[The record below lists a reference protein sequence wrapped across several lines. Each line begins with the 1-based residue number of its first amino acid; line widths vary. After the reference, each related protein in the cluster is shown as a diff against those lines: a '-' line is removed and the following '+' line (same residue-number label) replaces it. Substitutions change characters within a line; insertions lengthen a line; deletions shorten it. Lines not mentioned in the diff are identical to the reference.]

1 MSRKLRLRQKKWFSY
16 KKKSMYREYVLHQD
30 YSTSTTLADEKCVN
44 VVIEY
49 VTKHGKHFDQ
59 DNSRKLTN
67 IVTNS
72 QIGHQS
78 STFFLSV
85 EKMRTKTSTRLA
97 RLVDK
102 RREREH
108 TEDEN
113 LQAIYI
119 NHSDVWFKKGNCLSS
134 DIKAIQ
140 NHETMNWLR
149 DLLQF
154 ELTFTSLFLTKEG
167 YLGKPVKSDLA
178 LDLNKMIYEKTEA
191 VVRRCSVK
199 KMFLEI
205 S

>member
-1 MSRKLRLRQKKWFSY
+1 
-16 KKKSMYREYVLHQD
+16 MYHEYVLHQD

-102 RREREH
+102 
-108 TEDEN
+108 TEKLFDTIPKTRTSKRSTSTIQTYD
-113 LQAIYI
+113 L
-119 NHSDVWFKKGNCLSS
+119 KK
-134 DIKAIQ
+134 
-140 NHETMNWLR
+140 
-149 DLLQF
+149 
-154 ELTFTSLFLTKEG
+154 
-167 YLGKPVKSDLA
+167 
-178 LDLNKMIYEKTEA
+178 
-191 VVRRCSVK
+191 
-199 KMFLEI
+199 EI
-205 S
+205 VFHQI

>member
-16 KKKSMYREYVLHQD
+16 KKKSMYLEYVLHQD

-102 RREREH
+102 
-108 TEDEN
+108 TEKLFDTIPKTRTSKRSTSTIQTYD
-113 LQAIYI
+113 L
-119 NHSDVWFKKGNCLSS
+119 KK
-134 DIKAIQ
+134 
-140 NHETMNWLR
+140 
-149 DLLQF
+149 
-154 ELTFTSLFLTKEG
+154 
-167 YLGKPVKSDLA
+167 
-178 LDLNKMIYEKTEA
+178 
-191 VVRRCSVK
+191 
-199 KMFLEI
+199 EI
-205 S
+205 VFHQI